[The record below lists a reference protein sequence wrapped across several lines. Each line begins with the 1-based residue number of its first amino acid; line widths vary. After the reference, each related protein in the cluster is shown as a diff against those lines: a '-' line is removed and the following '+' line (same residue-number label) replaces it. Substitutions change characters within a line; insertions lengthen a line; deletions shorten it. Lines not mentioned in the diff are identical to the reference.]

1 MASISLL
8 TFRPTP
14 KLTWHAH
21 VFCCSLLCCMGVE
34 EKLLEKLV
42 MRCDLDWDLAGFFAF
57 TLFCFFNCVVFFNC
71 VGHLPSGS
79 YLKSTLYYTLA
90 AKPDSWVGLSPGM
103 AVISPLSKQ
112 WCHCLW
118 NLLIVFFLTI
128 GALSFS
134 HSAKL
139 FDWNTIGSM
148 KCSPPYTRNL
158 ISSAIRCESYW
169 RSVRQL
175 ELMVYWACIIHEH
188 PFSCWSLCGL
198 NILLCR
204 EKNLFKSQKYQ
215 LTVEKLS
222 FCSPREEVG

>member
-1 MASISLL
+1 
-8 TFRPTP
+8 
-14 KLTWHAH
+14 
-21 VFCCSLLCCMGVE
+21 
-34 EKLLEKLV
+34 
-42 MRCDLDWDLAGFFAF
+42 MRMLFAF
-57 TLFCFFNCVVFFNC
+57 VLHGCWRKAFGKIGDEVWPWLRFSRFLCFYIVFFFNCVVFFNC

-158 ISSAIRCESYW
+158 ISSSHQMWIILKIGPTIRAYGLL
-169 RSVRQL
+169 SV
-175 ELMVYWACIIHEH
+175 YYSWA
-188 PFSCWSLCGL
+188 SVLLLKSLWAEYFALPG
-198 NILLCR
+198 
-204 EKNLFKSQKYQ
+204 
-215 LTVEKLS
+215 
-222 FCSPREEVG
+222 EEVVQITEIPINGREALVLLA